1 MWQQDD
7 VFFVQSLI
15 FFFFFYRSNLSFLY
29 CVEREMLY
37 IFLCALSCS
46 MWAQIVFFKHVKRWS
61 ALNRIPNRCLYLE
74 ECACRPKCV
83 CLNARGEERT
93 ASFQDTNLPYAST
106 LLCCTTDCC
115 FVLIKLC
122 VYFKTR
128 YFVDILKIATFLLI
142 LLKIWIDHMISF
154 NYC

>member
-1 MWQQDD
+1 MTF
-7 VFFVQSLI
+7 FFVQSLI
-15 FFFFFYRSNLSFLY
+15 FFFFFIKAICHFCIVWNEKCCIFYFVLY
-29 CVEREMLY
+29 LVPCDPR
-37 IFLCALSCS
+37 LCFC
-46 MWAQIVFFKHVKRWS
+46 KHVKQWS
-61 ALNRIPNRCLYLE
+61 ALNLIPNRCLYLE
-74 ECACRPKCV
+74 ECARRPKCV

-93 ASFQDTNLPYAST
+93 ASFRDTNLPYAST

-122 VYFKTR
+122 EYFKTR

-142 LLKIWIDHMISF
+142 LLKIWIDHLVSF